1 MGRHLTRQADQTV
14 TNDCTLEIAKSAE
27 PGFFAKGY
35 LGRDRMKTEII
46 YGIHPVLESLRS
58 ARRRIDEIY
67 LAKGASSKRLEK
79 IDALAL
85 SKSIA
90 VKRIDMSR
98 LSRKTQTEH
107 HQGAAARVGAFPLTP
122 FNAVTARLDPQIQ
135 HPFLIVLDNVVDP
148 HNLGAIIRSALAV
161 GVDGIIIPKD
171 RAAGPTP
178 AVSKA
183 SAGMLEHARLTRV
196 TNMAAA
202 FKRLKKKG
210 LWLFG
215 LDQAAEQ
222 SLYAADL
229 SGAIALV
236 IGGEEKG
243 VRPLVKKNCDGLL
256 SIPQSGRVDSLNA
269 SVAAAVAMYE
279 VYRQRTAVYD
289 AASRDGETGRNGN
302 SSATKA

>member
-1 MGRHLTRQADQTV
+1 
-14 TNDCTLEIAKSAE
+14 
-27 PGFFAKGY
+27 
-35 LGRDRMKTEII
+35 MKTEII
-46 YGIHPVLESLRS
+46 YGIHPVLEALRA

-67 LAKGASSKRLEK
+67 LAKGATSKRLEK
-79 IDALAL
+79 IDVLAL
-85 SKSIA
+85 SKSTP

-107 HQGAAARVGAFPLTP
+107 HQGAAARVGAFPLTHLSDIIAQP
-122 FNAVTARLDPQIQ
+122 DPQTQ
-135 HPFLIVLDNVVDP
+135 NPFLIVLDNIVDP
-148 HNLGAIIRSALAV
+148 HNLGAVIRSALAV

-196 TNMAAA
+196 TNIVAAI
-202 FKRLKKKG
+202 KILKKKG

-215 LDQAAEQ
+215 LDQAAGQ

-229 SGAIALV
+229 CGAIALV

-243 VRPLVKKNCDGLL
+243 IRPLIRKNCDGLL
-256 SIPQSGRVDSLNA
+256 FIPQSGRVDSLNA
-269 SVAAAVAMYE
+269 SVAASVAMYE
-279 VYRQRTAVYD
+279 VYRQRATVD
-289 AASRDGETGRNGN
+289 DSGSRQ
-302 SSATKA
+302 

>member
-1 MGRHLTRQADQTV
+1 
-14 TNDCTLEIAKSAE
+14 
-27 PGFFAKGY
+27 
-35 LGRDRMKTEII
+35 MKTEII
-46 YGIHPVLESLRS
+46 YGIHPVLETLRA

-67 LAKGASSKRLEK
+67 LAKGTTSKRLEK
-79 IDALAL
+79 IEDLAL

-90 VKRIDMSR
+90 IKRIDTSR
-98 LSRKTQTEH
+98 LRRKTQTEH
-107 HQGAAARVGAFPLTP
+107 HQGAAARVSAFPLTP
-122 FNAVTARLDPQIQ
+122 LNAIIAQHDPQTPN
-135 HPFLIVLDNVVDP
+135 PFLILLDNIVDP
-148 HNLGAIIRSALAV
+148 HNLGAVIRSALAV

-196 TNMAAA
+196 TNIAATV
-202 FKRLKKKG
+202 KRLKENG

-215 LDQAAEQ
+215 LDQAAGQ
-222 SLYAADL
+222 SLYSADL

-243 VRPLVKKNCDGLL
+243 IRPLIKKSCDGLL
-256 SIPQSGRVDSLNA
+256 SIPQSGQVDSLNA

-279 VYRQRTAVYD
+279 VYRQRTTVD
-289 AASRDGETGRNGN
+289 DTGKQG
-302 SSATKA
+302 

>member
-1 MGRHLTRQADQTV
+1 
-14 TNDCTLEIAKSAE
+14 
-27 PGFFAKGY
+27 
-35 LGRDRMKTEII
+35 MKTEII
-46 YGIHPVLESLRS
+46 YGIHPVLEALRA

-67 LAKGASSKRLEK
+67 LAKATTSKRLEK
-79 IDALAL
+79 IDILAL

-90 VKRIDMSR
+90 VKRIDLSR
-98 LSRKTQTEH
+98 LSRMTRTEH
-107 HQGAAARVGAFPLTP
+107 HQGAAARVGALPLTQLSDII
-122 FNAVTARLDPQIQ
+122 ARHDPQIQ
-135 HPFLIVLDNVVDP
+135 NPFLIVLDNIVDP
-148 HNLGAIIRSALAV
+148 HNLGAVIRSALAV

-183 SAGMLEHARLTRV
+183 SAGMLEHARLARV

-202 FKRLKKKG
+202 IKSLKKKG

-215 LDQAAEQ
+215 LDQAAGQ

-243 VRPLVKKNCDGLL
+243 IRPLIKKNCDGLL

-279 VYRQRTAVYD
+279 VYRQRGY
-289 AASRDGETGRNGN
+289 
-302 SSATKA
+302 KKW